1 METTEPMNDDRE
13 YKRLVWHSRRGM
25 LELDLLLVPFVK
37 EAYPSLPESDQARF
51 QTLIG
56 CEDNDLFAWFMQ
68 RSRPEDPD
76 LARIVDLILQRVQ
89 PD

>member
-1 METTEPMNDDRE
+1 MSNPEIEA
-13 YKRLVWHSRRGM
+13 KRLWWHSRRGM
-25 LELDLLLVPFVK
+25 LELDVLLVPFVEEVYPTL
-37 EAYPSLPESDQARF
+37 EADDQARYKK
-51 QTLIG
+51 LLE

-76 LARIVDLILQRVQ
+76 LARMVDMILNRVQ

>member
-1 METTEPMNDDRE
+1 METTDPMTDDRE

-37 EAYPSLPESDQARF
+37 EAYPSLPEADQARYR
-51 QTLIG
+51 QLID

-68 RSRPEDPD
+68 RNRPEDPD